1 MPTKVADLER
11 RYKEI
16 KNRLDISQMEYLQN
30 KGFMQ
35 DDSPMKKIV
44 EEVIQDME
52 ADKNSNEVDL

>member
-1 MPTKVADLER
+1 MLTKVKDLEK

-16 KNRLDISQMEYLQN
+16 KNRPDISQMEYLQN

>member
-1 MPTKVADLER
+1 MPTKVADLEK

-16 KNRLDISQMEYLQN
+16 KNRPDISQLEYLQN